1 MLLRKG
7 DALNSQQLEYFLA
20 VAKGKRFSHAAEE
33 LFISQSSLS
42 KQIKSLEEE
51 LGVDLFIREPAGA
64 VLTPAGEVFFQYAS
78 GAWSEWETLQ
88 VNLAPYSR
96 SALARVRVGAL
107 PLMTAYDLHADL
119 SDFQVDNPMLQVE
132 YWERNQGDIIARL
145 EMHRLDVAVLRTD
158 RLSREAYDWVPL
170 IRDEVMIVA
179 SRLHHL
185 ARRAEVSLDELKNEP
200 FVLIDRQSSIYCTF
214 VEECRRRGFVP
225 NVKFTHAR
233 HDAVVSAVTRN
244 IGITPL
250 PRGLVHGRSE
260 ALVSCIPLTEPF
272 YSDVG
277 LAWPKDRPLS
287 PWAERLVEH
296 FREAYAEGP
305 RTR

>member
-1 MLLRKG
+1 M
-7 DALNSQQLEYFLA
+7 NSQQLEYFLA

-64 VLTPAGEVFFQYAS
+64 VLTPAGEVFYEYATR
-78 GAWSEWETLQ
+78 AWGDLESLL

-107 PLMTAYDLHADL
+107 PLMTPYDLHADL
-119 SDFQVDNPMLQVE
+119 SDFQVDNPTLLVE
-132 YWERNQGDIIARL
+132 YWERNQGDIIGRL
-145 EMHRLDVAVLRTD
+145 EMNRLDVAVLRTD

-170 IRDEVMIVA
+170 IRDEIMIIA
-179 SRLHHL
+179 SRLHPL
-185 ARRAEVSLDELKNEP
+185 ARRAQVALEELRNEG
-200 FVLIDRQSSIYCTF
+200 FVLIDRQSSIYCMF
-214 VEECRRRGFVP
+214 VEECRRHGFVP

-260 ALVSCIPLTEPF
+260 ALVSCIPLTEPL
-272 YSDVG
+272 YSEVG
-277 LAWPKDRPLS
+277 LVWPKDRPLT
-287 PWAERLVEH
+287 PWAERLVAH
-296 FREAYAEGP
+296 FRDAYSAGP